1 MTTEKE
7 AKPSIRFV
15 EPYETLRPC
24 RSRIIAGGIMIL
36 VAFGL
41 IYFLSG

>member
-7 AKPSIRFV
+7 AKPPFRFV

-24 RSRIIAGGIMIL
+24 RSRDIAGGIMIL

-41 IYFLSG
+41 IYLLSG